1 MRYSVAS
8 SPSRPPA
15 GLDGSYPHQ
24 PVRAEQMTVQS
35 RPAAVGFHSGEL
47 AVQRQARVEAQA
59 ARLAPM
65 VARGQLRTGMAAFIS
80 EATFAAM
87 AARDRTGRLWTSPLL
102 GPPGFLQAASP
113 TTLEINTPLPS
124 ADPLHGLSRGQLVG
138 VIAIN
143 FITRRRVRI
152 NGFLTSTEAGRLTIN
167 IDQAYGNCPQY
178 IQQRRIHIDGSNDNP
193 AQRYSGNTLR
203 PADIRLIEAA
213 DTFFLGTT
221 HDTSGNDASHRGGSP
236 GFVRVAPEHLWWPDY
251 PGNNMFNSFGNLSA
265 DPTAAL
271 LFIDFRAGI
280 TLQLSGSAT
289 MCWGDQGA
297 AGDDAQTGRRVQF
310 VPQQVIT
317 TAMPALGETDHA
329 PYPRNPPLTQQQ
341 S

>member
-1 MRYSVAS
+1 
-8 SPSRPPA
+8 
-15 GLDGSYPHQ
+15 
-24 PVRAEQMTVQS
+24 VQS
-35 RPAAVGFHSGEL
+35 RLAAVGFHSGEL
-47 AVQRQARVEAQA
+47 TVQRQARVEAQA

-65 VARGQLRTGMAAFIS
+65 VAPGELRAGMAGFIS
-80 EATFAAM
+80 EVTFAAM
-87 AARDRTGRLWTSPLL
+87 TARDRTGRLWTSPLL

-113 TTLEINTPLPS
+113 TTLEINTSLPS
-124 ADPLHGLSRGQLVG
+124 ADPLHGLSHGQPVG

-167 IDQAYGNCPQY
+167 VDQAYGNCPQY
-178 IQQRRIHIDGSNDNP
+178 IQQRHIQIDGSPDDNR
-193 AQRYSGNTLR
+193 AQLYSGNALR
-203 PADIRLIEAA
+203 PEDIRLIEAA

-221 HDTSGNDASHRGGSP
+221 HAISGNDASHRGGPP

-271 LFIDFRAGI
+271 LFMDFRAGI
-280 TLQLSGSAT
+280 TLQLSGAAT
-289 MCWGDQGA
+289 VCWGDRAA

-310 VPQQVIT
+310 VPEQVIT

-329 PYPRNPPLTQQQ
+329 PYPRNPPLTRQQ